1 MSIFG
6 RKKAAEP
13 LQTERR
19 KKDAVLIRK
28 VIERNTSITRKDIAD
43 WKKARLQATMSTE
56 PRQVLLQELYDE
68 VMLDA
73 LVTSQMGL
81 RIDKSQ
87 GIDFSLKRENKD
99 DEEATKKL
107 RDSGLF
113 DTLSEFIVESK
124 FYCDSLVEFS
134 FSKAGIQADLIPRK
148 NVSPKTGRF
157 YPDVYSGTYIDYRNE
172 PDFGKWIIEFYPRRD
187 DLGILNKAV
196 PYVLMKKFAL
206 SCWSEL
212 CEIFGI
218 PPRILKTNTT
228 DKEMMDRAETMM
240 REIGSAAYFIIDT
253 EEEFEFAQSS
263 STDGSVYKNLISTCD
278 QQISLLILAA
288 VLGQDTVNGNRSKEE
303 SSSKLLDSVVKAD
316 NRYIESCFNKIVL
329 PALAAIGF
337 LPEGLRLE
345 IAKEVDIEKLWKMV
359 YEGSQYYEFDT
370 EWIRDTFGI
379 EVVGVKQL
387 PVTNPEPPAPKRGGK
402 SVKKD
407 TGEEH
412 RSVEDF
418 FL

>member
-1 MSIFG
+1 
-6 RKKAAEP
+6 
-13 LQTERR
+13 
-19 KKDAVLIRK
+19 
-28 VIERNTSITRKDIAD
+28 
-43 WKKARLQATMSTE
+43 
-56 PRQVLLQELYDE
+56 
-68 VMLDA
+68 
-73 LVTSQMGL
+73 
-81 RIDKSQ
+81 DKSQ
-87 GIDFSLKRENKD
+87 GIDFSLKRNDKD

-113 DTLSEFIVESK
+113 DSLSELIVESK
-124 FYCDSLVEFS
+124 FYGDSVVEFS
-134 FSKAGIQADLIPRK
+134 FGRTGIEANLVPRK
-148 NVSPKTGRF
+148 NISPKTGRF
-157 YPDVYSGTYIDYRNE
+157 YPDIYASSFIDYRNE
-172 PDFGKWIIEFYPRRD
+172 PDFGKWIVEFYPRHD

-218 PPRILKTNTT
+218 PPRVLKTNTT

-240 REIGSAAYFIIDT
+240 KEIGSAAYFIIDT
-253 EEEFEFAQSS
+253 EEDFEFAQSS
-263 STDGSVYKNLISTCD
+263 NTNGDVYKNLISTCD

-316 NRYIESCFNKIVL
+316 NRYIEFCFNKVIL
-329 PALAAIGF
+329 PALASIGF
-337 LPEGLRLE
+337 LPDGLRLE

-359 YEGSQYYEFDT
+359 FEGSQYYEFDT

-379 EVVGVKQL
+379 EVVGAKQQGGTEPGR
-387 PVTNPEPPAPKRGGK
+387 PVPKQG
-402 SVKKD
+402 KKD
-407 TGEEH
+407 GEKNSGEEQGT
-412 RSVEDF
+412 VEDF

>member
-1 MSIFG
+1 
-6 RKKAAEP
+6 
-13 LQTERR
+13 
-19 KKDAVLIRK
+19 
-28 VIERNTSITRKDIAD
+28 
-43 WKKARLQATMSTE
+43 
-56 PRQVLLQELYDE
+56 
-68 VMLDA
+68 
-73 LVTSQMGL
+73 
-81 RIDKSQ
+81 
-87 GIDFSLKRENKD
+87 
-99 DEEATKKL
+99 
-107 RDSGLF
+107 
-113 DTLSEFIVESK
+113 
-124 FYCDSLVEFS
+124 
-134 FSKAGIQADLIPRK
+134 
-148 NVSPKTGRF
+148 
-157 YPDVYSGTYIDYRNE
+157 
-172 PDFGKWIIEFYPRRD
+172 
-187 DLGILNKAV
+187 
-196 PYVLMKKFAL
+196 
-206 SCWSEL
+206 
-212 CEIFGI
+212 
-218 PPRILKTNTT
+218 
-228 DKEMMDRAETMM
+228 MDRAETMM

-253 EEEFEFAQSS
+253 EEEIEFAQSS

-387 PVTNPEPPAPKRGGK
+387 PVTDPETPAPKPGK
-402 SVKKD
+402 KSGEKD
-407 TGEEH
+407 TGGEH
-412 RSVEDF
+412 RAVEDF

>member
-1 MSIFG
+1 MSIFS
-6 RKKAAEP
+6 RKKTVELKQAE
-13 LQTERR
+13 QR
-19 KKDAVLIRK
+19 KKDAALIKK
-28 VIERNTSITRKDIAD
+28 VIATNTSITRKDIAD
-43 WKKARLQATMSTE
+43 WKKARIQATSSLE

-87 GIDFSLKRENKD
+87 GIDFSLKRNGKD

-113 DTLSEFIVESK
+113 DSLSELIVESK
-124 FYCDSLVEFS
+124 FYGDSVVEFS
-134 FSKAGIQADLIPRK
+134 FGRTGIEANLVPRK
-148 NVSPKTGRF
+148 NISPKTGRF
-157 YPDVYSGTYIDYRNE
+157 YPDIYASSFIDYRNE
-172 PDFGKWIIEFYPRRD
+172 PDFGKWIVEFYPRHD

-218 PPRILKTNTT
+218 PPRVLKTNTT

-240 REIGSAAYFIIDT
+240 KEIGSAAYFIIDT
-253 EEEFEFAQSS
+253 EEDFEFAQSS
-263 STDGSVYKNLISTCD
+263 NTNGDVYKNLISTCD

-316 NRYIESCFNKIVL
+316 NRYIESCFNKVVL
-329 PALAAIGF
+329 PALASIGF
-337 LPEGLRLE
+337 LPDGLRLE

-359 YEGSQYYEFDT
+359 FEGSQYYEFDT

-379 EVVGVKQL
+379 EVVGAKQQGGTEPGQ
-387 PVTNPEPPAPKRGGK
+387 PVPKQSKKGGEK
-402 SVKKD
+402 NS
-407 TGEEH
+407 GEE
-412 RSVEDF
+412 RRTVEDF